1 MKKFNH
7 QKELIKCYMLA
18 STLDE
23 LAKSG
28 VFDMALA
35 TKSGKTIPTMG
46 SMILKMEELK
56 VYAIK
61 CDKVITH
68 NDGSFTGLYDKVY
81 VRFLPFNHG
90 TPQMYYG
97 ELK

>member
-1 MKKFNH
+1 MAYKLQKKM
-7 QKELIKCYMLA
+7 LAIYMLA
-18 STLDE
+18 STLGQ
-23 LAKSG
+23 LAQSG

-35 TKSGKTIPTMG
+35 TRSGKTIPTMG
-46 SMILKMEELK
+46 SMVLKMEELK
-56 VYAIK
+56 GYAIK

-68 NDGSFTGLYDKVY
+68 NDGSFTGLYDNVY

>member
-1 MKKFNH
+1 M
-7 QKELIKCYMLA
+7 LAIYMLA
-18 STLDE
+18 STLGQ
-23 LAKSG
+23 LAQSG

-46 SMILKMEELK
+46 SMVLKMEELE
-56 VYAIK
+56 VYDIK

-68 NDGSFTGLYDKVY
+68 NDGSFTGVYGGVY

>member
-1 MKKFNH
+1 MAYKLQTEMMKLF
-7 QKELIKCYMLA
+7 ILA
-18 STLDE
+18 STLGQ
-23 LAKSG
+23 LAQSG
-28 VFDMALA
+28 VFDMAIA

-46 SMILKMEELK
+46 SIVLNMCELK
-56 VYAIK
+56 GYAIK
-61 CDKVITH
+61 CDKVIKH
-68 NDGSFTGLYDKVY
+68 KDGSFTGMYDGKY